1 MTAAAMTA
9 IFVLAMMTAIIT
21 DLTSMT
27 IRNRVSIGLTLGFV
41 LFAPLL
47 GLPLADYVW
56 HLAVGGITL
65 IITFALFCLRA
76 MGGGDAKLIAA
87 TALWFGPNISLMDYI
102 VMVSILGG
110 MLTLT
115 IILYRMLPRPLL
127 ANRYAFLGTLARK
140 DVGIPYGI
148 ALGAAGLWAFPL
160 SPVGEMM
167 KAYMAGA
174 F

>member
-1 MTAAAMTA
+1 MTATAMTVV
-9 IFVLAMMTAIIT
+9 FVLAMMTAIIT

-47 GLPLADYVW
+47 GLPLSDYAW
-56 HLAVGGITL
+56 HLAVGSITL
-65 IITFALFCLRA
+65 IITFVLFCLRA

-87 TALWFGPNISLMDYI
+87 TALWLGPNISLMDYI

-110 MLTLT
+110 ALTLT
-115 IILYRMLPRPLL
+115 IILYRMIPRPLL
-127 ANRYAFLGTLARK
+127 TNRYAFMETLARK

-167 KAYMAGA
+167 KAYMAGT